1 MKLELISNPIYAPY
15 RVALVHDWLTGM
27 RGGEKC
33 LEVLC
38 ELFPDAPIFTLLA
51 YPEQLSRTIRR
62 HEIRTSFLQRLP
74 FARNGYRNYLPL
86 FPRAIESFDL
96 DEFDLVISTSHA
108 VAKGVIPAARAL
120 HVSYVHTPMRYI
132 WNMFD
137 AYFGKNQ
144 VGSIKRAFIGYA
156 AKRLRRWD
164 VASFERVDHFIA
176 NSHHVRK
183 RIEQYWQRTAE
194 VIYPPV
200 DVGRFQ
206 VSHEPGEYFLVVSAL
221 VPYKRVDIAIEA
233 CNKIHHPLRII
244 GDGPE
249 KERLKALAGP
259 TVRFE
264 GWLSSDEISAGFQHC
279 KALLFPGE
287 EDFGIVPVEAMACGK
302 PVVAFGV
309 GGATETVVEGQTGVF
324 FRKQCA
330 EALIEAIRDLESRTW
345 RPEMIRKHA
354 ESFDREIYKH
364 KMLEAIRLYWSNH
377 CENA

>member
-1 MKLELISNPIYAPY
+1 MLPD

-38 ELFPDAPIFTLLA
+38 ELFPNAPIFTLLA
-51 YPEQLSRTIRR
+51 YPEQLSDTIRR
-62 HEIRTSFLQRLP
+62 HDIRTSFLQRMP
-74 FARNGYRNYLPL
+74 FSRNGYRNYLPL

-96 DEFDLVISTSHA
+96 SEFDLVVSTSHA
-108 VAKGVIPAARAL
+108 VAKGVIPATRAL
-120 HVSYVHTPMRYI
+120 HISYIHTPMRYI

-144 VGSIKRAFIGYA
+144 VGSIKRAFISLV

-164 VASFERVDHFIA
+164 VSSCARVDHFIA

-183 RIEQYWQRTAE
+183 RVEQYWKRTAE

-206 VSHEPGEYFLVVSAL
+206 VSHEPGDYYLVVSAL
-221 VPYKRVDIAIEA
+221 VPYKRVDLAVEA
-233 CNKIHHPLRII
+233 CNQMGHPLRII
-244 GDGPE
+244 GEGPE
-249 KERLKALAGP
+249 KQRLKALAGP
-259 TVRFE
+259 TIRFE
-264 GWLSSDEISAGFQHC
+264 GWLSAEEINAGFQHC

-309 GGATETVVEGQTGVF
+309 GGATETVVDGQTGVF
-324 FRKQCA
+324 FHEQRVA
-330 EALIEAIRDLESRTW
+330 SLIEAINRLESTTW
-345 RPEMIRKHA
+345 SADNIRKHA
-354 ESFDREIYKH
+354 ESFDRKVFKK
-364 KMLEAIRLYWSNH
+364 KMLESIQLHWSNH
-377 CENA
+377 YKKLRN